1 MLGDVTKCALP
12 WQVSLEVSPF
22 PASFRPFGCRL
33 ARLRRLYIVSS
44 RGTQIEISRVVS
56 EMINL
61 FCPRQPLPI
70 SCVAPAVHF
79 MRSWRT

>member
-1 MLGDVTKCALP
+1 MRIAMAGVARSITFSRQLQTL
-12 WQVSLEVSPF
+12 
-22 PASFRPFGCRL
+22 GCRL